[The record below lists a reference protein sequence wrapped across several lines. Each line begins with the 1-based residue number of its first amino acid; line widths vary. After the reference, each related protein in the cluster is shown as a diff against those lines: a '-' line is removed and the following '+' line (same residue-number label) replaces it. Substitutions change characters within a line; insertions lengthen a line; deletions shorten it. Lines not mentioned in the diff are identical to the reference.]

1 MSSEMQK
8 AVQTSATEL
17 ADKIDEMLLKF
28 FGSVD
33 DVRQY
38 GHYYVLEQTPMVIET
53 YTQPELTGNYFKV
66 RTETKYRIRPKT
78 QAELESE
85 NRD

>member
-8 AVQTSATEL
+8 AVLTSATKL
-17 ADKIDEMLLKF
+17 ADEIDEMVLKF
-28 FGSVD
+28 FGSPE
-33 DVRQY
+33 DVRNY
-38 GHYYVLEQTPMVIET
+38 GHYYVLEQTPMLIET
-53 YTQPELTGNYFKV
+53 CTQPELTGNYFKV
-66 RTETKYRIRPKT
+66 RTEVKYRIRPKT